1 MAYLFFVRENSMN
14 RTNEA
19 AVVPEYTKSPG
30 ASFQVTRCHMS
41 VALGGKRDIGPWGGG
56 HPFDVELAIIP
67 AGKKNYPYHSHAAQT
82 EYYIIVS
89 GAGVF
94 VDEGGQ
100 EHAIRVGDHIIV
112 HPGQAHQMINTSSEE
127 LRYYVIADN
136 HRSDVAT
143 YPKTGKRHIKPEMRC
158 IRVEDVDY
166 YQGEE

>member
-1 MAYLFFVRENSMN
+1 MDK
-14 RTNEA
+14 TNES
-19 AVVPEYTKSPG
+19 AVEPEYRKSPVG
-30 ASFQVTRCHMS
+30 SFQVIRRQMS
-41 VALGGKRDIGPWGGG
+41 VALGGKRDIGAWGGG

-89 GAGVF
+89 GSGVF
-94 VDEGGQ
+94 VDEGGE
-100 EHAIRVGDHIIV
+100 EHAIRAGDHIIV
-112 HPGQAHQMINTSSEE
+112 HPGQTHQMINTSSKE